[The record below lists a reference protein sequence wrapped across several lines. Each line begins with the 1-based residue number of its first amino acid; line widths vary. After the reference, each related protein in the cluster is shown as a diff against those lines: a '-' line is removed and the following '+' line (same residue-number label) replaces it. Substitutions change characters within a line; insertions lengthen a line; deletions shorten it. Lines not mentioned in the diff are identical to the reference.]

1 MLKMTKPV
9 EHIISAYK
17 QLSKIPAVVGA
28 RINKHGNKVTSRWS
42 ARNLDRGKTTKSQ
55 YEYTLDK
62 DLNVVA
68 QSDFGVDVTN
78 VLLSSVSPSE
88 KYQAIIREERD
99 KDGKKQYLEVWEG
112 HRMLSSVDL
121 AALELHG
128 EVYADSEFSSLEWI
142 PDESAVLYV
151 AEKKVAKSEPYIK
164 RKAIKEVPNPTLLG
178 CGESNGK
185 KVKGEE
191 YLYRQ
196 DWGEQLVGKVSGALA
211 VCYLQTETFAVL
223 DGVPDDLC
231 VGQVSGAPAVCYLQ
245 TETFAVL
252 EGVPDDLCVGQ
263 DWGEQLV
270 GKVSGAP
277 AVCYLQTETFAVLDG
292 VPEDLC
298 VGQVSF
304 SSDGGSVV
312 GVAWQAARK
321 LGLIFCTNRP
331 SYVFELTLDGKF
343 KKLSAE
349 GLSVHSP
356 RVTHGRVTW
365 LQRTSGGAH
374 NACHSL
380 VTRDSTGNVTTLIDI
395 VKTSVKTANG
405 RDFFGVYT
413 AGLPQNCYTKAGDR
427 LVFSSSQQNE
437 TKSYVVDL
445 DKENARLVELNKP
458 DMPGSFT
465 ILDMNND
472 VIVGLA
478 SNMTHPGQIFVATLP
493 PKGLEDSIVWRPVSA
508 PAEVPRE
515 VADCTVEC
523 LQLEHPDCSDAVKSF
538 SAIYMAPKGDNLP
551 LILWPHGGPHG
562 NFTNTYSVEAALF
575 AMLGFASLSINY
587 RGSTGTGQASVDFL
601 LSRVGSADVTD
612 CKYATDQTVKK
623 FNNDPKRLFLY
634 GGSHGGF
641 LVAHLSGQYPDVY
654 KAVVARNP
662 VIDVAS
668 MFSTSDIPD
677 WCAEEAG
684 FPFTEKGPV
693 SEDHLLAM
701 RRCSPIVHVHKVKAP
716 TALML
721 GSVDK
726 RVPFY
731 QGLEYY
737 RRLKANG
744 VETRLY
750 MYEDNHSLRT
760 LPVEVDNLIN
770 GAHWFVTHL
779 DS

>member
-28 RINKHGNKVTSRWS
+28 RINKQGNKVTSRWS

-99 KDGKKQYLEVWEG
+99 KDGKKQFLEVWEG
-112 HRMLSSVDL
+112 PRMLSSVDL

-178 CGESNGK
+178 CGESSGK

-196 DWGEQLVGKVSGALA
+196 DWGEQLVGKVCGAL
-211 VCYLQTETFAVL
+211 
-223 DGVPDDLC
+223 
-231 VGQVSGAPAVCYLQ
+231 AVCYLQ

-263 DWGEQLV
+263 
-270 GKVSGAP
+270 
-277 AVCYLQTETFAVLDG
+277 
-292 VPEDLC
+292 
-298 VGQVSF
+298 VSF

-312 GVAWQAARK
+312 GVAWEAARK

-349 GLSVHSP
+349 GMSVHSP
-356 RVTHGRVTW
+356 RVGPGRVTW

-395 VKTSVKTANG
+395 VHTSVKTANG
-405 RDFFGVYT
+405 RDFYGVYT
-413 AGLPQNCYTKAGDR
+413 AGLPQNCYRKAGDR

-493 PKGLEDSIVWRPVSA
+493 LKGLEDGIVWRPVSA

-523 LQLEHPDCSDAVKSF
+523 LQMEHPDCSDAVKSF

-641 LVAHLSGQYPDVY
+641 LVAHLSGQYPEVY

-693 SEDHLLAM
+693 SEDQLLAM

-770 GAHWFVTHL
+770 GANWFVTHL

>member
-99 KDGKKQYLEVWEG
+99 KDGKKQFLEVWEG
-112 HRMLSSVDL
+112 PRMLSSVDL

-164 RKAIKEVPNPTLLG
+164 RKAIKEVPNPSLLG

-196 DWGEQLVGKVSGALA
+196 DWGEQLVGKVSG
-211 VCYLQTETFAVL
+211 VM
-223 DGVPDDLC
+223 
-231 VGQVSGAPAVCYLQ
+231 
-245 TETFAVL
+245 
-252 EGVPDDLCVGQ
+252 
-263 DWGEQLV
+263 
-270 GKVSGAP
+270 

-312 GVAWQAARK
+312 GVAWEAARK

-349 GLSVHSP
+349 GMSVHSP

-395 VKTSVKTANG
+395 VQTSVKTANG

-458 DMPGSFT
+458 DLPGSFT

-493 PKGLEDSIVWRPVSA
+493 PKGLEDGIVWRPVSA
-508 PAEVPRE
+508 PAELPRD

-523 LQLEHPDCSDAVKSF
+523 LQMEHPDCSDAVKSF

-587 RGSTGTGQASVDFL
+587 RGSTGTGQASVDYL

-654 KAVVARNP
+654 RAVVARNP

>member
-9 EHIISAYK
+9 EHIISTYK

-99 KDGKKQYLEVWEG
+99 KDGKKQFLEVWEG
-112 HRMLSSVDL
+112 PRMLSSVDL

-164 RKAIKEVPNPTLLG
+164 RKAIKEVPNPSLLG

-185 KVKGEE
+185 KGEE

-196 DWGEQLVGKVSGALA
+196 DWGEQLVGKVSGVMA

-231 VGQVSGAPAVCYLQ
+231 VGQVS
-245 TETFAVL
+245 
-252 EGVPDDLCVGQ
+252 
-263 DWGEQLV
+263 
-270 GKVSGAP
+270 
-277 AVCYLQTETFAVLDG
+277 
-292 VPEDLC
+292 
-298 VGQVSF
+298 F

-312 GVAWQAARK
+312 GVAWEAARK

-343 KKLSAE
+343 KKLSAK

-395 VKTSVKTANG
+395 VQTSVKTANG

-445 DKENARLVELNKP
+445 DKENARLVELNKT

-508 PAEVPRE
+508 PAELPRE

-523 LQLEHPDCSDAVKSF
+523 LQMEHPDCSDAVKSF

-654 KAVVARNP
+654 RAVVARNP

-693 SEDHLLAM
+693 SEEHLLAM